1 MRVDEQ
7 LMDIGILDEGFEL
20 THLWGLREAMIELR
34 STLEGLKEKALN
46 CLRHT
51 EVIKLET
58 KLYYVNRN
66 LEIVEA
72 VMSMKELGI
81 FELTE
86 YGEICSN

>member
-7 LMDIGILDEGFEL
+7 LMDIGILGEGFEL
-20 THLWGLREAMIELR
+20 THLWGMREAIVKL
-34 STLEGLKEKALN
+34 SNTLEALKERALN
-46 CLRHT
+46 QLQHS
-51 EVIKLET
+51 EVVNIET

-72 VMSMKELGI
+72 VMRMKELGI
-81 FELTE
+81 FEVTE